1 MRPAAALAGRRLRR
15 STPRPSRGGG
25 GGCPDGLGNG
35 PAKGSA
41 HNAAQRPGGHGDEVR
56 TGREC
61 AAVLAEVLA
70 QEPLDAVANG
80 RAADAPPHSQ
90 AEAHRF
96 PLAPGDMEDKQP
108 RAEAPPGPEG
118 AGKIRPPDNPGGP
131 REAVL
136 PPLRW
141 PQTVRRQR
149 PFARR
154 RLRTFLPPGVLI
166 RLRNPCVRLR
176 LLRSGW

>member
-1 MRPAAALAGRRLRR
+1 MKPAAALAGRRLRR

-25 GGCPDGLGNG
+25 GGGLDGLGNG
-35 PAKGSA
+35 TAKGSA
-41 HNAAQRPGGHGDEVR
+41 NNATQRPVRHGDDVR
-56 TGREC
+56 AERKC
-61 AAVLAEVLA
+61 IAVLAEMLP
-70 QEPLDAVANG
+70 QEPLDAVAKG
-80 RAADAPPHSQ
+80 RAADAPPHRE

-96 PLAPGDMEDKQP
+96 PLAPGDMEDERP
-108 RAEAPPGPEG
+108 RAEAPSGPEG
-118 AGKIRPPDNPGGP
+118 AGKVRPPENPGGP

-136 PPLRW
+136 PPLRGS
-141 PQTVRRQR
+141 QTVRRRR
-149 PFARR
+149 PFACR